1 LEDPIIDMV
10 TRVLKRLDLAKIRDD
25 TLEKMETLKE
35 ISKKKKEEERLKF
48 EEK

>member
-1 LEDPIIDMV
+1 MV